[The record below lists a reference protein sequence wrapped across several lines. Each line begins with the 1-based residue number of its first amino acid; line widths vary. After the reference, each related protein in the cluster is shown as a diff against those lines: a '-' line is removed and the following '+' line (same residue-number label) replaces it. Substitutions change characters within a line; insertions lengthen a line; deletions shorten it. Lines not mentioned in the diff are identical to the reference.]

1 MVAALEKNNVGH
13 ERVNLQGRGSRQI
26 AILSRVIRE
35 VLAEELWLKE
45 EWEEGSFALSLP
57 GRESSRQSGLLE
69 RYLCSFWEGL
79 KEGK

>member
-1 MVAALEKNNVGH
+1 M
-13 ERVNLQGRGSRQI
+13 
-26 AILSRVIRE
+26 IRE

-45 EWEEGSFALSLP
+45 EGEEGSFALSLP